1 MFTLPVNTERR
12 IGNAILKGVSLELV
26 FRKRI
31 TEVIAAVIAAL
42 AVSVTAFAEG
52 DLGSSTLATGMSNLL
67 NDASTVLL
75 GLAAVV
81 GTVCIIYFCIRR
93 SAADEM
99 DQKKWNN
106 RIVTAVVSTIGAVI
120 ATSLLSVI
128 TGYFGGT

>member
-1 MFTLPVNTERR
+1 MKNKRS
-12 IGNAILKGVSLELV
+12 K

-31 TEVIAAVIAAL
+31 TAAITAVIAAL
-42 AVSVTAFAEG
+42 AVSVTAFAQG

>member
-1 MFTLPVNTERR
+1 MKNKRSMV
-12 IGNAILKGVSLELV
+12 K
-26 FRKRI
+26 KRI
-31 TEVIAAVIAAL
+31 IAAVTAVISAF

-52 DLGSSTLATGMSNLL
+52 DLGSSALATGMTNLL

-128 TGYFGGT
+128 TGYFGGS

>member
-1 MFTLPVNTERR
+1 M
-12 IGNAILKGVSLELV
+12 
-26 FRKRI
+26 
-31 TEVIAAVIAAL
+31 
-42 AVSVTAFAEG
+42 TAFAQG

-128 TGYFGGT
+128 TGYFGGN

>member
-1 MFTLPVNTERR
+1 MKNKRS
-12 IGNAILKGVSLELV
+12 K

-31 TEVIAAVIAAL
+31 TAVITAVIVAL

-52 DLGSSTLATGMSNLL
+52 GLGSSTLATGMSNLL

-128 TGYFGGT
+128 TGYFGGN

>member
-1 MFTLPVNTERR
+1 MKKLEKVKARVAA
-12 IGNAILKGVSLELV
+12 AI
-26 FRKRI
+26 
-31 TEVIAAVIAAL
+31 TAVISAL
-42 AVSVTAFAEG
+42 TLSVTAFAEG
-52 DLGSSTLATGMSNLL
+52 GGLGSSTLATGMTNLL
-67 NDASTVLL
+67 KDASTVLL

-106 RIVTAVVSTIGAVI
+106 RIVTAVVSTVGAVI

-128 TGYFGGT
+128 TGYFGGA

>member
-1 MFTLPVNTERR
+1 MKNKRS
-12 IGNAILKGVSLELV
+12 K

-31 TEVIAAVIAAL
+31 TAVITAVIVAL

-99 DQKKWNN
+99 DQKMEQSHCYRSCIHYRRGNCDIAAVRHH
-106 RIVTAVVSTIGAVI
+106 RI
-120 ATSLLSVI
+120 LWR
-128 TGYFGGT
+128 